1 MEHNCQPNVKLN
13 FAKDFRVNFFIHTI
27 VLKNFA
33 SYSFALAVCKINFC
47 AKLWNSARKLLCKQ
61 VCAELCKIYLLSTC
75 VDITV
80 VAYSNMAES
89 VPYSVHIYIIY
100 LCLDN
105 FISRPWYCWKCI
117 VQCTYSIM
125 YFCLDNCSRRPYI
138 AENVLYSVYISIMY
152 LCLDNCSSRPWY
164 C

>member
-1 MEHNCQPNVKLN
+1 MPTKCKIKFCKGFQGK
-13 FAKDFRVNFFIHTI
+13 FFIHTI
-27 VLKNFA
+27 VLKNFE
-33 SYSFALAVCKINFC
+33 SFALAVCKIIFC

-80 VAYSNMAES
+80 VAYSNIAES
-89 VPYSVHIYIIY
+89 VLYSVHIYIIY

-105 FISRPWYCWKCI
+105 CSSRPWYCWKCI